1 MKLLTQINIPRP
13 GAIGGEIPVDNY
25 DPRWIGYWISK
36 LLQYAIVI
44 AGLIF
49 FAKLISAGFSYLTS
63 AGDSGKIQAATKE
76 ITNSLIG
83 LILVISVFFI
93 KQILVV
99 LFNIKI

>member
-1 MKLLTQINIPRP
+1 MMLQITGITQP
-13 GAIGGEIPVDNY
+13 GKFQNY
-25 DPRWIGYWISK
+25 QTLVGDIFSIA
-36 LLQYAIVI
+36 LQYAIVI

-49 FAKLISAGFSYLTS
+49 FAKLVSAGFSYLTS

-76 ITNSLIG
+76 ITNALIG